1 VGALSGQQIGT
12 VLGAAIGFYFGGPS
26 GAQWGAAIGGTIGGW
41 VDPTTV
47 KGVQLGDL
55 QAQPSVSGNPIAI
68 VFGTNVAKGC
78 RVICQSEVRVV
89 TETDDGKGS
98 GTEVENEVAYQD
110 FTIEVC
116 ESSELRGTSVSAI
129 LVVWQDGQIVYD
141 VRPDP
146 LISNAESEK
155 WKRGVTF
162 YYGAEDQEPDPTEE
176 SYLGVGQIPAYRG
189 KCRMVFDN
197 RNISKY
203 GNRIPNFECLVSSC
217 ATVVESGG
225 GEESPYEFVSCG
237 VSLYIAEN
245 ADTWDKASPG
255 VSADYVV
262 TWGSR
267 VLGLT
272 QSLLRISDDYLDNV
286 SSVASPWDSDPGTP
300 NKPVKTASGRIYVTC
315 GNSGATNEN
324 IYYTDDG
331 GDNWTTVDVGFN
343 CRKIAGSDSALIV
356 QSGASTYRVA
366 TGGLT
371 FGSDEALPGGVIAEI
386 GYGDGMFMF
395 ARSGGP
401 YYWSEDSGATL
412 TPVTIPSVG
421 GDVLEG
427 YDLFRTSSGAWLTS
441 NRVNSDHTSDVIA
454 RSPDGKQPFVYV
466 TTPSGNTD
474 GSVLNG
480 FAERGGVIVSYL
492 SHLSVP
498 YYFYIKSSND
508 GIGWTR
514 VDHGF
519 TTTTARPSSIAAFDD
534 DTGGTSIP
542 DVPGYVVDPDTGE
555 VTGPEYV
562 GTPCATTA
570 GYITQKVAEF
580 CGIPDAEIVTTEID
594 GIAVRGYTIQSNVS
608 GRGAI
613 DPLCRTFFYD
623 VPEFDGAIRCHVRGS
638 VDVDSV
644 IDTGEMLD
652 LDSDEDEDQTRG
664 QQVEYPRKHHLR
676 YIASDVDYVFTD
688 AIAERKSPDV
698 RVVGETSIEAP
709 VALTSD
715 EAAKIADIQMKV
727 VWTERE
733 DIRKFGIPLENIEL
747 VGASILEVEDR
758 RFRLDDY
765 RIEDGAIFVERAAY
779 DRVSGYSSNATGPVA
794 NPTNPPPSTLIGPT
808 IGTAMNLPA
817 LRVED
822 DRLGLYFAGTG
833 VLGGWRGYSIETA
846 TDVAGEYT
854 VRNSAVLSRATI
866 GVLTA
871 ALPAA
876 DRDYTDVA
884 NTLSV
889 RLYAGELNSIEELA
903 FHNGG
908 NAAAI
913 LYVDGTAEIVNF
925 RDAVETAPLEYDLTN
940 LLRGR
945 LDTEIAEHAVGAM
958 FVLLNNALRFVDQTP
973 ADLGQT
979 IVYRLAS
986 LGTTRADNASDAITV
1001 GTFESQREWS
1011 VTNLEAERDGSDN
1024 VTVTWDGRP
1033 ALGTNVQPQHHA
1045 AFVGYQ
1051 VAYSDGVDTFTKIVS
1066 RTPLVIV
1073 GGIVVTDETTTHTY
1087 TAAEQTT
1094 DFGSVPGSL
1103 DIEVSAL
1110 NSLAGEGPAT
1120 GTTV

>member
-1 VGALSGQQIGT
+1 VGAVSGQQIGT
-12 VLGAAIGFYFGGPS
+12 VIGAAVGFYFGGAA

-68 VFGTNVAKGC
+68 VLGTNVTKGC

-217 ATVVESGG
+217 ATVTE
-225 GEESPYEFVSCG
+225 
-237 VSLYIAEN
+237 
-245 ADTWDKASPG
+245 
-255 VSADYVV
+255 
-262 TWGSR
+262 
-267 VLGLT
+267 
-272 QSLLRISDDYLDNV
+272 
-286 SSVASPWDSDPGTP
+286 
-300 NKPVKTASGRIYVTC
+300 
-315 GNSGATNEN
+315 
-324 IYYTDDG
+324 DDG
-331 GDNWTTVDVGFN
+331 GELPFTWVLKPSSNNFYASGDDQAWNGDFTPGTSAKYVRTSGTRIIAHAGGTNRKSDDFGATWQDVAGLAVSSPLIRTTSGRLIGVNNSNGNLYYSDDSGDTWTTVAIGFN
-343 CRKIAGSDSALIV
+343 AFHVAGDDDAIIV
-356 QSGASTYRVA
+356 SSSSSYKLSTD
-366 TGGLT
+366 GGLT
-371 FGSDEALPGGVIAEI
+371 FGSAQATGMTVTSL
-386 GYGDGMFMF
+386 GYGDNMFVF
-395 ARSGGP
+395 GGHARFK
-401 YYWSEDSGATL
+401 WSDDNGVTL
-412 TPVTIPSVG
+412 SAAVLAP
-421 GDVLEG
+421 GDVLSQSVSV
-427 YDLFRTSSGAWLTS
+427 FRLSSGTWMS
-441 NRVNSDHTSDVIA
+441 INGSDNNIL
-454 RSPDGKQPFVYV
+454 RSTDGKTNWQHVTQPYLFIN
-466 TTPSGNTD
+466 SSEGQRI
-474 GSVLNG
+474 
-480 FAERGGVIVSYL
+480 AERGGIVAVIGTNADGDL
-492 SHLSVP
+492 TILN
-498 YYFYIKSSND
+498 SSDD
-508 GIGWTR
+508 GVTFTE
-514 VDHGF
+514 VDYGF
-519 TTTTARPSSIAAFDD
+519 APESTTPFGIDVFAQEAF
-534 DTGGTSIP
+534 TGTELP
-542 DVPGYVVDPDTGE
+542 DVPGYYVDTDTGT
-555 VTGPEYV
+555 VDGPAYV

-580 CGIPDAEIVTTEID
+580 CGIPDDEIVTTEID

-638 VDVDSV
+638 VDVDAV

-779 DRVSGYSSNATGPVA
+779 DRVSAYSSNATGPVA

-808 IGTAMNLPA
+808 IGAAMNLPA

-833 VLGGWRGYSIETA
+833 VLDGWRGYSIETT
-846 TDVAGEYT
+846 TDPANGYT
-854 VRNSAVLSRATI
+854 VRESVVLSRATI
-866 GVLTA
+866 GLLTA
-871 ALPAA
+871 SLPTA
-876 DRDYTDVA
+876 DREYTDVA

-889 RLYAGELNSIEELA
+889 RLYAGELNSIEDLA

-913 LYVDGTAEIVNF
+913 LYADGTAEIVNF
-925 RDAVETAPLEYDLTN
+925 RDAVETAPLEYELTT

-945 LDTEIAEHAVGAM
+945 LDTDIATHAVGAM
-958 FVLLNNALRFVDQTP
+958 FVMLNNALRFVDLTP

-979 IVYRLAS
+979 ITYRLAS
-986 LGTTRADNASDAITV
+986 LGTTRADNAPAAITV
-1001 GTFESQREWS
+1001 DTFESQREWS
-1011 VTNLEAERDGSDN
+1011 VTNLEAERDVSDN

-1045 AFVGYQ
+1045 QFVGYQ
-1051 VAYSDGVDTFTKIVS
+1051 VTYSDGVDTFTKTVS

-1087 TAAEQTT
+1087 TATEQTA

-1110 NSLAGEGPAT
+1110 NSLAGAGPAT

>member
-1 VGALSGQQIGT
+1 
-12 VLGAAIGFYFGGPS
+12 
-26 GAQWGAAIGGTIGGW
+26 
-41 VDPTTV
+41 
-47 KGVQLGDL
+47 VQLGDL
-55 QAQPSVSGNPIAI
+55 QAQPSVSGNAIAI

-78 RVICQSEVRVV
+78 RVICQSEVRIV

-217 ATVVESGG
+217 ATVVETGG
-225 GEESPYEFVSCG
+225 GIEVLPPQQSGWKYLQIDASDATDYSAPEFDDSSWSTG
-237 VSLYIAEN
+237 AAPFGSWEPTIDPDDIARG
-245 ADTWDKASPG
+245 APD
-255 VSADYVV
+255 
-262 TWGSR
+262 
-267 VLGLT
+267 GLT
-272 QSLLRISDDYLDNV
+272 LAPEFDSRFAQEFATEWDYNTRLWLRRTFSLAAIPEEGLQITSYMDDNYVFYINGDPVVV
-286 SSVASPWDSDPGTP
+286 SEFGLPG
-300 NKPVKTASGRIYVTC
+300 G
-315 GNSGATNEN
+315 GGATFP
-324 IYYTDDG
+324 IS
-331 GDNWTTVDVGFN
+331 
-343 CRKIAGSDSALIV
+343 SDSLVVGENVIAI
-356 QSGASTYRVA
+356 RC
-366 TGGLT
+366 
-371 FGSDEALPGGVIAEI
+371 SDEAPQPEESVVYADFIIEYA
-386 GYGDGMFMF
+386 
-395 ARSGGP
+395 
-401 YYWSEDSGATL
+401 GAQDMVEL
-412 TPVTIPSVG
+412 
-421 GDVLEG
+421 
-427 YDLFRTSSGAWLTS
+427 
-441 NRVNSDHTSDVIA
+441 
-454 RSPDGKQPFVYV
+454 
-466 TTPSGNTD
+466 
-474 GSVLNG
+474 
-480 FAERGGVIVSYL
+480 
-492 SHLSVP
+492 
-498 YYFYIKSSND
+498 
-508 GIGWTR
+508 
-514 VDHGF
+514 
-519 TTTTARPSSIAAFDD
+519 
-534 DTGGTSIP
+534 P
-542 DVPGYVVDPDTGE
+542 DVPDYYVDTDGGT
-555 VTGPEYV
+555 VYGPTFS

-638 VDVDSV
+638 VDVDAV

-688 AIAERKSPDV
+688 AISERTSPDI

-709 VALTSD
+709 VAMTSD
-715 EAAKIADIQMKV
+715 EAAKVANIQHKV

-779 DRVSGYSSNATGPVA
+779 DRVSAYSSNATGPVA

-808 IGTAMNLPA
+808 IGAAMNLPA

-833 VLGGWRGYSIETA
+833 LLDGWRGYSIETA

-871 ALPAA
+871 ALPTA

-913 LYVDGTAEIVNF
+913 LYADGTAEIVNF
-925 RDAVETAPLEYDLTN
+925 RDAVETAPLEYDLTT

-945 LDTEIAEHAVGAM
+945 LDTDIATHAIGAM
-958 FVLLNNALRFVDQTP
+958 FVLLNNALRFVDLTP

-979 IVYRLAS
+979 ITYRLAS
-986 LGTTRADNASDAITV
+986 LGTTRADNAPNAITV
-1001 GTFESQREWS
+1001 DTFESQREWS
-1011 VTNLEAERDGSDN
+1011 VTNIEAERDVSDN

-1045 AFVGYQ
+1045 QFVGYQ
-1051 VAYSDGVDTFTKIVS
+1051 VTYSDGVDTFTKMVA
-1066 RTPLVIV
+1066 RTPMSIV

-1087 TAAEQTT
+1087 TASEQTT

-1103 DIEVSAL
+1103 DIEVSAI
-1110 NSLAGEGPAT
+1110 NSLAGAGPST